1 MPVDVIFERVGE
13 GCSTDN
19 GSARTTSSKQKHD
32 HVSDRCNHIGVRHL
46 RNIRLHSDL
55 AFELLIRGESSTMD
69 GSTQDTIDVKF
80 NLASTDIEAWL
91 KRGVEVSLD
100 LTAS

>member
-1 MPVDVIFERVGE
+1 
-13 GCSTDN
+13 
-19 GSARTTSSKQKHD
+19 
-32 HVSDRCNHIGVRHL
+32 
-46 RNIRLHSDL
+46 
-55 AFELLIRGESSTMD
+55 MD